1 MLTSSWYRF
10 CDWWWIFLSI
20 VESSST
26 SMSVSSS
33 SSLVVWRCW
42 LPGLAV
48 VALSSA
54 EREATRL
61 VPTAV
66 DVTSRL
72 ASHSRRKVAMST
84 AIPFA
89 ASFRCCRSS
98 DFRSFFSRRSRS
110 LRSSSSSG
118 MGSPLHVCG
127 CALCAGRPGPFFVCS
142 FLRHLARR
150 FWNQT
155 YNTPAAHVTQ
165 RPQNTSGFCL
175 RRVSVLF
182 MVPNSGTEISYVFA

>member
-1 MLTSSWYRF
+1 
-10 CDWWWIFLSI
+10 
-20 VESSST
+20 
-26 SMSVSSS
+26 MSVSSS

-54 EREATRL
+54 EMEAARL
-61 VPTAV
+61 VPTVV
-66 DVTSRL
+66 DVISRL
-72 ASHSRRKVAMST
+72 DSHSRRKVVMST
-84 AIPFA
+84 TIPFA

-127 CALCAGRPGPFFVCS
+127 WALCAGRPGPFFVCS

-155 YNTPAAHVTQ
+155 CNTPTARVTQ
-165 RPQNTSGFCL
+165 RPQKTSCFCL
-175 RRVSVLF
+175 RCVSVLF
-182 MVPNSGTEISYVFA
+182 VVESSWNVMAHGDAQEGKWSGNWRMEWVASTLHTN